1 MKSDTELDEEV
12 DNYFETKLRESCLKQ
27 LYPAIYDEECERYR
41 ILERVAGL
49 FIYFLGIR
57 GSLRI
62 GPTGFRTFARLIQCS
77 TVYFFELHACIT
89 KKKKLCCYHLVCKIV
104 NIKMSLFFLLHV
116 FQFRKE
122 YCLSMTHC
130 QNIQSL

>member
-62 GPTGFRTFARLIQCS
+62 GPTGFRTFARLIIQS
-77 TVYFFELHACIT
+77 TLLSYMY
-89 KKKKLCCYHLVCKIV
+89 KQRRKKLCCNHLVCKNV
-104 NIKMSLFFLLHV
+104 NTCNEFIFLLHV
-116 FQFRKE
+116 FHFRKKI
-122 YCLSMTHC
+122 LLVIIILFQM
-130 QNIQSL
+130 L

>member
-1 MKSDTELDEEV
+1 MIKKYLTFLHTVRVYSYIFATGESTARDANSDDERESNLKSDTELDEEV

-62 GPTGFRTFARLIQCS
+62 GPTGFRTFARLI
-77 TVYFFELHACIT
+77 
-89 KKKKLCCYHLVCKIV
+89 V
-104 NIKMSLFFLLHV
+104 NSLL
-116 FQFRKE
+116 
-122 YCLSMTHC
+122 Y
-130 QNIQSL
+130 

>member
-1 MKSDTELDEEV
+1 LLLKGESTGRDAISDDEQESNLKSDIELEEEA
-12 DNYFETKLRESCLKQ
+12 DNYYENKLKESCLKQ

-62 GPTGFRTFARLIQCS
+62 GPTGFRTFAR
-77 TVYFFELHACIT
+77 
-89 KKKKLCCYHLVCKIV
+89 
-104 NIKMSLFFLLHV
+104 
-116 FQFRKE
+116 
-122 YCLSMTHC
+122 
-130 QNIQSL
+130 

>member
-1 MKSDTELDEEV
+1 MFSLVGDGTARDVNSDDERESNIKSDTELDEEV

-49 FIYFLGIR
+49 FIFFLGIR

-62 GPTGFRTFARLIQCS
+62 GPTGFRTFAR
-77 TVYFFELHACIT
+77 YCIPDIMFQSIDFSSVFT
-89 KKKKLCCYHLVCKIV
+89 KK
-104 NIKMSLFFLLHV
+104 
-116 FQFRKE
+116 
-122 YCLSMTHC
+122 
-130 QNIQSL
+130 